1 MEGICVAEYEN
12 IIKIFPSEEQGRTLE
27 ATCRPALTEFSKT
40 LRELNQYIKAHILT
54 DCFLAYEIIEIVTP
68 LSYRLEAK
76 TGELKAQFTEALR
89 PIRETAK
96 SSLTELLEDTRKRAS
111 TIAALPTDGGP
122 IPFTND
128 VMSRLQNLALYSSP
142 VTSILTSLG
151 DGNWRGSAAP
161 AQRPAL
167 DVSPDGATLL
177 SHYLLDTLDALLSGL
192 ESRAKSFH
200 RTKQLQGVFLAN
212 NLAIIDRGLRS
223 SPDLNTYFSKTEHSS
238 RLDPWRKKGP
248 SLFLDAWREPS
259 SFLLD
264 VQYTNRPSNTPRPQ
278 SGTPVDSAAIIKG
291 LTSKDKDAIKDK
303 FKSFNSSFEELVA
316 RQKSLYMEREVR
328 ANLAKEVQAMIEP
341 LYARFWDR
349 YHDIDKKGK
358 YVKFDKGALGAHLAT
373 LA

>member
-1 MEGICVAEYEN
+1 M
-12 IIKIFPSEEQGRTLE
+12 
-27 ATCRPALTEFSKT
+27 
-40 LRELNQYIKAHILT
+40 LT

-76 TGELKAQFTEALR
+76 TGELKAQLTEALR

-96 SSLTELLEDTRKRAS
+96 TSLTDLLEDTNKRAT

-122 IPFTND
+122 VPLISDTTA
-128 VMSRLQNLALYSSP
+128 RLQTLALYSQP

-151 DGNWRGSAAP
+151 DGNWRGSTGP
-161 AQRPAL
+161 PKRPAL
-167 DVSPDGATLL
+167 DVSPNGPTLL
-177 SHYLLDTLDALLSGL
+177 SHYLLDTLEALLNGL
-192 ESRAKSFH
+192 ETRAKSFH

-212 NLAIIDRGLRS
+212 TLAIIDRAIRS
-223 SPDLNTYFSKTEHSS
+223 SPDLNTYLSKPEHSS

-259 SFLLD
+259 AYLLD

-278 SGTPVDSAAIIKG
+278 SGNPVDSAAIVKG
-291 LTSKDKDAIKDK
+291 LTSKDKDSIKDK
-303 FKSFNSSFEELVA
+303 FKSFNSSFEDLIT
-316 RQKSLYMEREVR
+316 RQKGLAMEREVR
-328 ANLAKEVQAMIEP
+328 GNLAKEVQAMIEP

-349 YHDIDKKGK
+349 YHEIDRKGK
-358 YVKFDKGALGAHLAT
+358 YVKFDKGALGAQLAS